1 MQYLSDEDRELIGI
15 GFYLVLVELQDV
27 KDELRQTRRQLRSIQ
42 QTEET
47 EIMDLARLQAS
58 VAAQT
63 DVIASAETLLTSLA
77 QAIRDSAGD
86 PAALAALADTVDANS
101 SGLAA
106 SVVENT
112 PAASTTP
119 DGGGTATP

>member
-1 MQYLSDEDRELIGI
+1 MQYLSDEDRDLVGI

-27 KDELRQTRRQLRSIQ
+27 KNELRRTRRQLQRLLQ
-42 QTEET
+42 MEET
-47 EIMDLARLQAS
+47 EIMDLSRLQAS

-63 DVIASAETLLTSLA
+63 DVITSAETLLTSLA

-101 SGLAA
+101 SSLAA
-106 SVVENT
+106 SVAENT
-112 PAASTTP
+112 PAAPTV
-119 DGGGTATP
+119 